1 MYNVLIPMYIKL
13 ILHEV
18 IACIINY
25 DLKIVFT
32 FYHDY
37 LLLRFEVGIDVV
49 ALKFFIWLHIPISFN
64 LRNLI
69 SMY

>member
-1 MYNVLIPMYIKL
+1 MYNVLIPMYIKP

-25 DLKIVFT
+25 DFKIVFT

-49 ALKFFIWLHIPISFN
+49 ALGWLHIPISFN

>member
-1 MYNVLIPMYIKL
+1 MYNVVIPMYIKF

-18 IACIINY
+18 ISCIINY
-25 DLKIVFT
+25 DFKMVFT

-37 LLLRFEVGIDVV
+37 LLLRFEIGLDVV
-49 ALKFFIWLHIPISFN
+49 ALGFLIWLHIPISFN
-64 LRNLI
+64 LKNLI